1 MPSKIEE
8 LTKRV
13 EKTED
18 KIKLSNLLV
27 GKRFADL
34 ELKIAKLDEKFK
46 EIVTEFP
53 KLKETTEGVESL
65 LNVINLGILDYR
77 DKFKDFYTRLSGV
90 EKVPNE
96 IRGTLVKYETKLKN
110 LGEDIKKLSARLVAL
125 NTLKEDVTKSVKET
139 IALEMNAIS
148 KANEINKVELGHI
161 KKDIDTFSTV
171 VKSFER
177 TMEATEL
184 DNVIRRF
191 NSMDRRMTDTQT
203 QVEELRRH
211 LSGIPVTEKY
221 VENLN
226 RRLDELGTTVM
237 GRLSRLNEFE
247 SNVENFTKKLDD
259 IERDMKNIKLTG
271 SSNLSEDVKQKLLK
285 LDETKTSVQELS
297 KKVAASYEELTKRV
311 SNLKNM
317 DERFSRIE
325 SSIKQM
331 EGLEKRLE
339 SFKPEWNSILEKANK
354 LQTPDTGGVKELENS
369 MKQLQNLISNF
380 SKKLIDIEG
389 KVTSLEKSKDVH
401 APINREI
408 INKLQNDINAI
419 KSEITK
425 PEKTQDLE
433 DLRNKIEGL
442 EKILIAQNKNWTEYK
457 KLMEKR
463 LQSLKPKKPEKISK
477 REYDEITSLKK
488 IMNRLS
494 TDYEDLRKIT
504 RDMKLLQMKSV
515 TTDTLMNIMNRIS
528 ALEEK
533 ICEIDKELTGKPLV
547 LE

>member
-1 MPSKIEE
+1 MPSNIEE

-18 KIKLSNLLV
+18 KVKLSNLLT

-53 KLKETTEGVESL
+53 ELKERTERIESL
-65 LNVINLGILDYR
+65 LNVINLGITDYR
-77 DKFKDFYTRLSGV
+77 NKFKDFYTRLTGV

-96 IRGTLVKYETKLKN
+96 IRGTLATYETKLKN
-110 LGEDIKKLSARLVAL
+110 LGEDVKKLSARLVAL
-125 NTLKEDVTKSVKET
+125 NTLKEDVTKTVKET
-139 IALEMNAIS
+139 IALEMNTIS
-148 KANEINKVELGHI
+148 KAQEINKMELEHV

-191 NSMDRRMTDTQT
+191 NSMEKRIMDTQT

-226 RRLDELGTTVM
+226 RRIDELGKTVM
-237 GRLSRLNEFE
+237 DRLSRLSEFE
-247 SNVENFTKKLDD
+247 RNVENFTKKLEN
-259 IERDMKNIKLTG
+259 IEKDMKDIKLTG
-271 SSNLSEDVKQKLLK
+271 SPNLSEGLKQKLLK
-285 LDETKTSVQELS
+285 LDETKTSMQELS
-297 KKVAASYEELTKRV
+297 KRV
-311 SNLKNM
+311 STLYGGKP
-317 DERFSRIE
+317 E
-325 SSIKQM
+325 KL
-331 EGLEKRLE
+331 EGLE
-339 SFKPEWNSILEKANK
+339 
-354 LQTPDTGGVKELENS
+354 D
-369 MKQLQNLISNF
+369 MK
-380 SKKLIDIEG
+380 
-389 KVTSLEKSKDVH
+389 
-401 APINREI
+401 
-408 INKLQNDINAI
+408 
-419 KSEITK
+419 
-425 PEKTQDLE
+425 
-433 DLRNKIEGL
+433 NKIEGL
-442 EKILIAQNKNWTEYK
+442 EKILIAQNKNLTEYK

-463 LQSLKPKKPEKISK
+463 LKSLKPEKSKKMSK
-477 REYDEITSLKK
+477 KEYDEITSLKK
-488 IMNRLS
+488 IMTRLS
-494 TDYEDLRKIT
+494 TDYEDLRKIM

-515 TTDTLMNIMNRIS
+515 TTDTLMGLMNRIS

-533 ICEIDKELTGKPLV
+533 IGEIEKELTHKPVV